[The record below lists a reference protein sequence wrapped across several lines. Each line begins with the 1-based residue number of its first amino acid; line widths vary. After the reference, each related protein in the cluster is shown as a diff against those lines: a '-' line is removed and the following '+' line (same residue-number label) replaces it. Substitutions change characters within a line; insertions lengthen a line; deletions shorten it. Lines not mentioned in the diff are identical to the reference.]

1 MELLFKE
8 VAPVAH
14 LDRAIASGAIGSE
27 FEPRRVHHFLDSKSR
42 FPPSFQLIANIIKN
56 ILFQDRITAFFVRPD
71 AGDIYWAC
79 LHRCS

>member
-27 FEPRRVHHFLDSKSR
+27 FEPRRVHHF
-42 FPPSFQLIANIIKN
+42 
-56 ILFQDRITAFFVRPD
+56 
-71 AGDIYWAC
+71 
-79 LHRCS
+79 